1 MIFGKAGADGNIK
14 NEKGGLRRPF
24 KYCVSC
30 VNYLLRRLP
39 EI

>member
-24 KYCVSC
+24 LELIC
-30 VNYLLRRLP
+30 LGR
-39 EI
+39 